1 MKLKSK
7 IYLSLFLLFSLIL
20 LLSGM
25 GSYFLQELARDSRA
39 IMKDNFHTIQY
50 MQALS
55 NGLDKVTVLL
65 MDLDNIPGADIELE
79 KELAICGSI
88 IEKQLGNI
96 TETGE
101 YQLTSELNAHFQ
113 TIKRLISLAKEKG
126 PRGMES
132 VLEQVLPRMMQAKTV
147 ASNIFSINEEALV
160 RKNVIADQTAE
171 RVTAYM
177 AVLGFSGIMIA
188 LVYLLHLPNYILTP
202 LSRLY
207 EGIKQIAADNYGH
220 LLEVSSKDELGE
232 IAGSFN
238 KMVQRLYFYNQS
250 NISVLLA
257 EKRRIDAII
266 NQMHEGILGIDES
279 NTIIFA
285 NLMACE
291 LLNTD
296 EERIK
301 GKTVNTLA
309 SSNDLI
315 KSVAQ
320 SLTSSNFE
328 SKTIRVVQQG
338 KEKRYTREII
348 PIFISQSDGEAP
360 VGRGFV
366 VVLTDI
372 TSFTEKDI
380 AKTQF
385 IATISHELKTPLAS
399 IMMTLK
405 LLKDG
410 RAGELSQEQQ
420 ELLGSIREDS
430 DRLLRIIGEL
440 LKMAQVET
448 GNIQL
453 DVRPADPRRIIDVA
467 VQTLQQQA
475 SAKGLVL
482 HTEVK
487 TGKWVLSDL
496 DKTAWVLVNFLSNA
510 IRYTPEHSEVVLSV
524 AEEGG
529 KMVNFSVSDKGP
541 GIDPKYQE
549 SLFEKYFKVP
559 GAGQAGTGLGLAI
572 SKEFIRA
579 MGGSIGV
586 VSIPGEGSTFYIQL
600 PATEPETAEGHS

>member
-1 MKLKSK
+1 MKAMKLKSK

-65 MDLDNIPGADIELE
+65 MELDKIPGADIELE
-79 KELAICGSI
+79 KELAICDSI
-88 IEKQLGNI
+88 IEKQLDNI

-113 TIKRLISLAKEKG
+113 TIKRLISLAKEEG

-147 ASNIFSINEEALV
+147 ASNIYSINEEALV

-202 LSRLY
+202 LSRLN

-220 LLEVSSKDELGE
+220 LLEVSSRDELGE

-348 PIFISQSDGEAP
+348 PIFTSQSDGEAP

-410 RAGELSQEQQ
+410 RAGNLSLDQQ
-420 ELLGSIREDS
+420 ELVGSIQEDS
-430 DRLLRIIGEL
+430 NRLLRIIGEL

-453 DVRPADPRRIIDVA
+453 EIRPIDPAGILDVA

-475 SAKGLVL
+475 SARGLVL
-482 HTEVK
+482 NTGIHS
-487 TGKWVLSDL
+487 GKWVLGDA
-496 DKTAWVLVNFLSNA
+496 DKTAWVVVNFLSNA
-510 IRYTPEHSEVVLSV
+510 IRYAPEHSTIALSV
-524 AEEGG
+524 AEAEANML
-529 KMVNFSVSDKGP
+529 KFSISDEGP
-541 GIDPKYQE
+541 GIDPKFQE
-549 SLFEKYFKVP
+549 RLFEKYFQVP
-559 GAGQAGTGLGLAI
+559 GAGQSGTGLGLAI
-572 SKEFIRA
+572 SKEFIKA
-579 MGGSIGV
+579 MGGSIGL
-586 VSIPGEGSTFYIQL
+586 VSAPGEGSTFYFLL
-600 PATEPETAEGHS
+600 PATEPEAG